1 MAWDEWE
8 QLKANAADRH
18 PTQLQLNQAPTDRGS
33 ADPSPSGADGWDSG
47 GSTGLKSSRAAW
59 SKAGEGVGSL
69 RENIS
74 KALAKLED
82 GQKGLGQGPQCL
94 SAAAQQSVHDSWER
108 YVKDVS
114 RRCGSLQKLLEQM
127 GRHQQKT
134 DEAVEAGISKLS
146 VAYGDTPATGG
157 QAKGQ

>member
-8 QLKANAADRH
+8 QLKASAAERH
-18 PTQLQLNQAPTDRGS
+18 PTQMQLNQAP
-33 ADPSPSGADGWDSG
+33 ADPGASGGDGWDSG
-47 GSTGLKSSRAAW
+47 GSTGLKSSKAAW
-59 SKAGEGVGSL
+59 RRAGEGVDSL

-74 KALAKLED
+74 KALAELED

-94 SAAAQQSVHDSWER
+94 SAAAQQTVHDSWER

-134 DEAVEAGISKLS
+134 DEAVEAGLANLS
-146 VAYGDTPATGG
+146 VVYRDTPATGG